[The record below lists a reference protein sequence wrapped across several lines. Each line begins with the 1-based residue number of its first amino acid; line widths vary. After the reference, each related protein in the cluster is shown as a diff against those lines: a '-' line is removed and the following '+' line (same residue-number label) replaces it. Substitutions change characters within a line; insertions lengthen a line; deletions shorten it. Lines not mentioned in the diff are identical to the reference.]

1 MGLEASCACRWP
13 GGIGEVKAL
22 LESRELILRG
32 ALRRRLA
39 VATLT
44 VIGIEGESLCFESG
58 GEAIALDLGAERAA
72 LWQRKLTTPPPSLA
86 SKLGI
91 GPEAKALVIGAVT
104 DAALAAALDGAVA
117 EDPMSARSSLAVVTS
132 EAALSAAVEVH
143 AALPAGAPIWI
154 VYGKGRQAVL
164 GEAAVRGYMRAHG
177 YIDSKVSAVSETL
190 SATRFTRRG

>member
-13 GGIGEVKAL
+13 GGAGEVKAL

-39 VATLT
+39 VPALT
-44 VIGIEGESLCFESG
+44 AIRVEGESLCFETG
-58 GEAIALDLGAERAA
+58 GETIALDLGAGRAA

-86 SKLGI
+86 AKLGI
-91 GPEAKALVIGAVT
+91 GPEAKALVIGAVP
-104 DAALAAALDGAVA
+104 DEALTAALDGAVA

-132 EAALSAAVEVH
+132 EAELSAALETH
-143 AALPAGAPIWI
+143 AAVPAGAPIWI

-164 GEAAVRGYMRAHG
+164 GEAAVRSYMRTHG

-190 SATRFTRRG
+190 SATRFARRR

>member
-1 MGLEASCACRWP
+1 
-13 GGIGEVKAL
+13 
-22 LESRELILRG
+22 
-32 ALRRRLA
+32 
-39 VATLT
+39 
-44 VIGIEGESLCFESG
+44 
-58 GEAIALDLGAERAA
+58 
-72 LWQRKLTTPPPSLA
+72 
-86 SKLGI
+86 
-91 GPEAKALVIGAVT
+91 
-104 DAALAAALDGAVA
+104 
-117 EDPMSARSSLAVVTS
+117 MSARSSLAVVTS